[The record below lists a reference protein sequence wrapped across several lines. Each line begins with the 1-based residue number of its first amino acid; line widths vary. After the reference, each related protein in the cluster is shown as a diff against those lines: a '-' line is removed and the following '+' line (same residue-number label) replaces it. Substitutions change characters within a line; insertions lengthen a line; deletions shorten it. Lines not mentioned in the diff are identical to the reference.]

1 MKIWLINHYGVPPEY
16 YPLARPFL
24 FAKNLIKKGH
34 QVTVIAASSVHNS
47 DVNLIEDNRKY
58 VHEVVDGVPYVY
70 IKCSSYN
77 GNGVKRV
84 INILEFAWKLKSVCG
99 KLERPDV
106 IVATSFDPISCYAG
120 IKYAKKNGIKAIAE
134 IADLWPET
142 LVAYGVAGSK
152 NPIVCVLRQLEKKI
166 YTSADR
172 IVFTMEGAYGYIVEQ
187 RWEKDIP
194 RSKVAFINNGIDLDG
209 FKRNVSQ
216 NPVSDEDLEDDE
228 LFKVVYAGAIRKVN
242 NVGLLLDAAK
252 LIDDEKIK
260 FLIWGDGDEL
270 SELKQRVESE
280 NISNVCFKGRVE
292 KKYIPYITSHADLNI
307 IHNSETPIM
316 RFGLSLNKLF
326 DYLAAGKPIL
336 VDFHGEY
343 NPVLGYGAGV
353 ETKANTA
360 VEIANGIKGMAGM
373 DKDKISVYARN
384 AQAAAKEYDFS
395 RLTER
400 LISVIES
407 C

>member
-24 FAKNLIKKGH
+24 FAKNLIKMGH
-34 QVTVIAASSVHNS
+34 QATIIAASSVHNS
-47 DVNLIEDNRKY
+47 DVNLIEDHRKY

-70 IKCSSYN
+70 IKCSSYK

-120 IKYAKKNGIKAIAE
+120 IKYAKKNGIKAVAE
-134 IADLWPET
+134 IAD
-142 LVAYGVAGSK
+142 
-152 NPIVCVLRQLEKKI
+152 
-166 YTSADR
+166 
-172 IVFTMEGAYGYIVEQ
+172 TMEGAYDYIVEQ

-194 RSKVAFINNGIDLDG
+194 RSKAAFINNGIDLDG